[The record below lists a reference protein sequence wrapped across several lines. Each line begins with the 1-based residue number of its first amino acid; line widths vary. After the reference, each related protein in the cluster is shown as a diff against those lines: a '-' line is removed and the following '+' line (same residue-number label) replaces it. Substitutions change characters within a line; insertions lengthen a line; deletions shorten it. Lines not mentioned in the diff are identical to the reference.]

1 MAGILGQW
9 RRRRQAGRAPDGPL
23 KAFLEAPVPGPKT
36 RADELS
42 LLAVDFETTGLNPD
56 TDRLLTIGFVPVE
69 RGEIVLSGAGHLIV
83 AQPGEVGQSA
93 VVHGVTDD
101 VLASGVPLE
110 QALSVL
116 LEALTGRVLL
126 AHHAVIEEGFT
137 AAACR
142 EVFGVAPRFTT
153 VDTMTLQAK
162 VLRVDADT
170 APQGSLRLARA
181 RRHHGLPRYRSH
193 HALTDAL
200 ACAELYLAQAA
211 DLGAG
216 SGTTLGSLRSA
227 PVTLTTS

>member
-1 MAGILGQW
+1 MAGFLGQW

-23 KAFLEAPVPGPKT
+23 KAYLEAPAPGPKT
-36 RADELS
+36 SSEELS
-42 LLAVDFETTGLNPD
+42 LLAVDFETTGLNPAQ
-56 TDRLLTIGFVPVE
+56 DRLLTIGFVPVE
-69 RGEIVLSGAGHLIV
+69 RGEILLAQAGYLIV

-110 QALSVL
+110 QALTVL

-126 AHHAVIEEGFT
+126 AHHADIEEGFT

-142 EVFGVAPRFTT
+142 QVYGVAPEFTT

-162 VLRVDADT
+162 VLRVDAET
-170 APQGSLRLARA
+170 ARQGSLRLSQA
-181 RRHHGLPRYRSH
+181 RRHYGLPRYRSH
-193 HALTDAL
+193 QALTDAL
-200 ACAELYLAQAA
+200 ACAELYLAQVA

-216 SGTTLGSLRSA
+216 QGTTLGSLQA
-227 PVTLTTS
+227 QPVSLASS